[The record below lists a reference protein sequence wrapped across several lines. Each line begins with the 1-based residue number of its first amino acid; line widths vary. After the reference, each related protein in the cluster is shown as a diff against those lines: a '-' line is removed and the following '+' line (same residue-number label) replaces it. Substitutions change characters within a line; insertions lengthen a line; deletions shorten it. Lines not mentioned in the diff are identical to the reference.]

1 MAPRAPTY
9 PSQECLLL
17 SYVVEEAQGPVGAV
31 HAAVQV
37 VVQVEEPV
45 LLLLAG
51 VRVLQL
57 GAEPGVGDIA
67 VRCMTGDTPPP
78 RPILGCPPPRT
89 L

>member
-1 MAPRAPTY
+1 M
-9 PSQECLLL
+9 
-17 SYVVEEAQGPVGAV
+17 GAV

-45 LLLLAG
+45 LFLLAG
-51 VRVLQL
+51 VGVLQL
-57 GAEPGVGDIA
+57 RAEPGAGDTG

-89 L
+89 S